1 MQDDAFDAWM
11 NATWASSVR
20 LALRLVGN
28 DADAADVAQES
39 YVRALV
45 ALRAGR
51 FRSHHDAL
59 NSWLRTIIVRCSLD
73 LLRTHK
79 RRREHPIHAHDEP
92 LAPPPRASGM
102 DRRTVERA
110 LLQLPDEQRVAFVLR
125 EIEGLTLKET
135 AQALNCTVGAVEQRV
150 LRAWS
155 SLKKRMP
162 HDES

>member
-1 MQDDAFDAWM
+1 
-11 NATWASSVR
+11 
-20 LALRLVGN
+20 
-28 DADAADVAQES
+28 
-39 YVRALV
+39 
-45 ALRAGR
+45 
-51 FRSHHDAL
+51 
-59 NSWLRTIIVRCSLD
+59 
-73 LLRTHK
+73 
-79 RRREHPIHAHDEP
+79 
-92 LAPPPRASGM
+92 M

-150 LRAWS
+150 LRPWS